1 MPFIPRHRTCCLP
14 APSPFADVGLY
25 AIPGLNIDSNRS
37 SNTIAD
43 NNYMD
48 DVGLYAK
55 GQSWLNNKHIMG
67 RAVGFLPSVGMVRGL
82 DVALPANRRDCIQV
96 L

>member
-1 MPFIPRHRTCCLP
+1 
-14 APSPFADVGLY
+14 
-25 AIPGLNIDSNRS
+25 
-37 SNTIAD
+37 
-43 NNYMD
+43 MD

-82 DVALPANRRDCIQV
+82 STLMPANNSRHGSSACLDFWSPA
-96 L
+96 